1 MNAEG
6 PDTAT
11 RVLLIDDSATLR
23 LGVHAL
29 LASTPDLHV
38 VGECADG
45 GEALDAAR
53 RHRPDVAL
61 MDITMPGTD
70 GITAT
75 GLVRSAVPEC
85 RVLILTMSSSA
96 RDVERAHAAGASGFL
111 SKATP
116 STELVEAVRTVAGGG
131 SVWSAYA
138 RAVLGAALDR
148 TG

>member
-1 MNAEG
+1 MNAG
-6 PDTAT
+6 RPDTAT

-29 LASTPDLHV
+29 LSSTPDLQV

-45 GEALDAAR
+45 GEAVEAAR
-53 RHRPDVAL
+53 AHRPDVAL
-61 MDITMPGTD
+61 MDISMPGTD

-75 GLVRSAVPEC
+75 GLVLEAVPDC
-85 RVLILTMSSSA
+85 RVVILTMSNSA
-96 RDVERAHAAGASGFL
+96 RDVERAHAAGAAGYL

-116 STELVEAVRTVAGGG
+116 SSELVQAVRTVANGG
-131 SVWSAYA
+131 SAWSAYA
-138 RAVLGAALDR
+138 RSILGDALDR